1 MRDEKMRTR
10 GAKNAAGGS
19 VFSPTSH
26 FFPIVLFLL
35 YAEEYEIIGLRT
47 GRTAAEGVPEMTNS
61 ETREILEA
69 INAGN
74 AALESMR
81 KALKQLNS
89 AGTWGIVDIFGG
101 GLITDLIKHKKM
113 NDARE
118 NMERANA
125 DLNRFS
131 RELRDV
137 PAEYLHIDNGGF
149 LGFADFAFDGFLADM
164 LMQNKISEAKAQLNR
179 MIPRTEETVRRLN
192 EYLRE
197 G

>member
-1 MRDEKMRTR
+1 
-10 GAKNAAGGS
+10 
-19 VFSPTSH
+19 
-26 FFPIVLFLL
+26 
-35 YAEEYEIIGLRT
+35 
-47 GRTAAEGVPEMTNS
+47 MTNS

-74 AALESMR
+74 AALDSMR
-81 KALKQLNS
+81 RALKQLNS

-101 GLITDLIKHKKM
+101 GFLTDIIKHKKM

-137 PAEYLHIDNGGF
+137 PAEYLQIDNGGF
-149 LGFADFAFDGFLADM
+149 LGFADFVFDGFLADM
-164 LMQNKISEAKAQLNR
+164 LMQNKINEAKAQLNR

-192 EYLRE
+192 EYLRQE
-197 G
+197 

>member
-1 MRDEKMRTR
+1 
-10 GAKNAAGGS
+10 
-19 VFSPTSH
+19 
-26 FFPIVLFLL
+26 
-35 YAEEYEIIGLRT
+35 
-47 GRTAAEGVPEMTNS
+47 MTNS

-74 AALESMR
+74 AALDSMR

-101 GLITDLIKHKKM
+101 GFLTDIIKHKKM

-137 PAEYLHIDNGGF
+137 PAEYLQIDNGGF
-149 LGFADFAFDGFLADM
+149 LGFTDFVFDGFLVDM
-164 LMQNKISEAKAQLNR
+164 LMQNKINEAKAQLNR

-192 EYLRE
+192 EYLRQE
-197 G
+197 